1 MESSNAS
8 ANNLL
13 QSDGGWHPNRL
24 LRLLIA
30 IIVVFVLEIFLFNYG
45 FWSTCG
51 LGPKTVT
58 GENATE
64 LTQGSIEIEFEEPIN
79 VFTLSVVSSAPA
91 MAEIEFV
98 DEGHADFYGTEH
110 WLNPHYA
117 KGRVFS
123 VHPYGKVSVL
133 RITVSPDGQA
143 DGLAN
148 EEVKIKELVVN
159 EPLPFCFSWPRV
171 IAILFCVLFLY
182 FFDCRSALFSRTV
195 SERISQVYGATA
207 TALICLALGASCIV
221 GSGWFGY
228 WGEGDDGSW
237 SYYPSQPHL
246 AQYAE
251 QARALASGSTSLLVE
266 PPSFLNDM
274 ENPYDY
280 KARLRAQSDSGEEA
294 PLWDTAYK
302 DGAYYSYFGVLPVVV
317 FYLPYYLLTGADCP
331 DSLVFIVTLLAF
343 CIIACWLVWV
353 LAIRFHPRT
362 KLGVCLL
369 AQIGVM
375 FSSMLAFGCRCPTI
389 YTLPALMSMTLLALG
404 FAVLLRA
411 RRPLGIVLASL
422 SWALI
427 LACRPQIFLFAV
439 VGMACIVAMAWREKG
454 RHYAL
459 ARVLPWIVLP
469 VIFVALLLFVYN
481 YLRFGS
487 FLDFGASYNLTGN
500 DMTHRP
506 FSPAMCLIA
515 LFYNFVQLPVLS
527 PTFPFITPTDV
538 SPDYVGWITKEDMFG
553 GMFWIAPFLFFT
565 LTLIW
570 DKNRSARGLV
580 AAVLISAV
588 VVSVFD
594 TLAAGLLSRYY
605 LDYAFPLAV
614 LASIAFMR
622 WMDMGARNVA
632 RKALLQLASVSVL
645 MSIFFF
651 VGVLFTPYYV
661 DAVGDTYLYYSFL
674 L

>member
-1 MESSNAS
+1 MKTSNTS

-13 QSDGGWHPNRL
+13 QSDDGWRSNRL
-24 LRLLIA
+24 PRLLIA
-30 IIVVFVLEIFLFNYG
+30 ITAVFVLEVFLFNYG

-51 LGPKTVT
+51 LEPKTVT
-58 GENATE
+58 EGNSTE
-64 LTQGSIEIEFEEPIN
+64 LTQGTIEIELEEPIN
-79 VFTLSVVSSAPA
+79 IFTLSAVSSAPA

-98 DEGHADFYGTEH
+98 DEGHAAFYGTER

-123 VHPYGKVSVL
+123 VHPYGKVSAL
-133 RITVSPDGQA
+133 RISVMPDAQA
-143 DGLAN
+143 NSSAD
-148 EEVKIKELVVN
+148 EEVTIKELVVN

-171 IAILFCVLFLY
+171 IAILFCVLFL
-182 FFDCRSALFSRTV
+182 FIFDYKSALFARTV
-195 SERISQVYGATA
+195 SERSSRVYGAAVTA
-207 TALICLALGASCIV
+207 FICLALSASCIV

-228 WGEGDDGSW
+228 WGEGDDGAW
-237 SYYPSQPHL
+237 SYHPSQPHL

-266 PPSFLNDM
+266 PPSFLSGM

-280 KARLRAQSDSGEEA
+280 KARLQAQSGSGEEA

-317 FYLPYYLLTGADCP
+317 FYLPYYLLTGTDCP
-331 DSLVFIVTLLAF
+331 DSLVFIIMLLTF
-343 CIIACWLVWV
+343 CVIACWLVWV
-353 LAIRFHPRT
+353 LAIRFYPRT

-369 AQIGVM
+369 TQIGVV

-404 FAVLLRA
+404 FVVLLRA

-427 LACRPQIFLFAV
+427 LACRPQIFLFAT
-439 VGMACIVAMAWREKG
+439 VGIACIVAMVWRENG
-454 RHYAL
+454 HHYAL
-459 ARVLPWIVLP
+459 ARVLPWIALP
-469 VIFVALLLFVYN
+469 VIVVALLLFVYN

-515 LFYNFVQLPVLS
+515 LFYNFIQLPALS
-527 PTFPFITPTDV
+527 PTFPFIAPTDV

-553 GMFWIAPFLFFT
+553 GMFWIAPFLFFA
-565 LTLIW
+565 LTLLW
-570 DKNRSARGLV
+570 DKNRSTRGLV
-580 AAVLISAV
+580 SAVLVSAV

-622 WMDMGARNVA
+622 WMDMGTRNVT
-632 RKALLQLASVSVL
+632 RKALLRLALASVL
-645 MSIFFF
+645 ISIFFF

-661 DAVGDTYLYYSFL
+661 DAIGDTYLYYSFL